1 MSIESSI
8 EARIREAIERGD
20 FDNLA
25 GRGKP
30 LNLDDY
36 FNTPEDL
43 RMAFAMLKS
52 NEFVPEEVEIMRE
65 IAALREQLNDSQ
77 DPVAKEAI
85 GKKLHDRSLALTL
98 LLENRKRKR

>member
-36 FNTPEDL
+36 FNAPEDL

-52 NEFVPEEVEIMRE
+52 NEFVPEEVELMRE
-65 IAALREQLNDSQ
+65 IAALKEQINHAHDLAQ
-77 DPVAKEAI
+77 KETL
-85 GKKLHDRSLALTL
+85 GKKLRDKSLALTL
-98 LLENRKRKR
+98 LLESRRRRR